1 MGGCD
6 EVPILKIEN
15 IVSPYFYSKIH
26 ELENKDVFSVENN
39 LDKNLL
45 KLEKLLEEFSHR
57 TSNWHVQSARTVLPI
72 ILAVYKG
79 WMLKGFVN
87 GIERIPILSKG
98 HGSLALYIWMY
109 SEGLLSTSTL
119 ESFGEIDSPLQP
131 HPEARRLGIIPVS
144 TGSLGQGLSIA
155 NGLAIA
161 SRIDSVEREITVIMG
176 DGETD
181 EGQVWE
187 AASTTTSLQLNN
199 VRVVIDRN
207 YIQNTGFTELVK
219 NKEPLALKW
228 RSFGWRVIEL
238 YDGKPSKI
246 LEELERSRLYDKPTV
261 IIVHNTKAMTIQ

>member
-1 MGGCD
+1 VGGCD
-6 EVPILKIEN
+6 EVPILKIEKL
-15 IVSPYFYSKIH
+15 VSPYFYSKIR
-26 ELENKDVFSVENN
+26 EFENKDVFSFETT
-39 LDKNLL
+39 LDKSLL
-45 KLEKLLEEFSHR
+45 KLEKLLEDFSR
-57 TSNWHVQSARTVLPI
+57 RISSWHIESARTVLPI

-79 WMLKGFVN
+79 WMLKGLMN
-87 GIERIPILSKG
+87 GVERIPILSKG

-131 HPEARRLGIIPVS
+131 HPEARRLGIVPAS

-155 NGLAIA
+155 NGLALA
-161 SRIDSVEREITVIMG
+161 SKIDSIEREITVVMG

-228 RSFGWRVIEL
+228 RSFGWRVVEL
-238 YDGKPSKI
+238 YDSTPSKI
-246 LEELERSRLYDKPTV
+246 LEELERSRLYNKPTV